1 VHVSATPD
9 GSHPS
14 RSSRA
19 TVLAWLICAVSVGG
33 MLGAVGFQV
42 FSSNSFASGSE
53 SALEEILL
61 LTSFAALPVIGT
73 LVASQHPRNAVGWLL
88 LAVGAGIGVLIL
100 SAEYAVWALDQRPAY
115 PPGFT
120 LAALLAEWLWIP
132 SVSLLFTLTFLLFP
146 NGRPPSPR
154 WRWLV
159 WVSGATIVLTV
170 LAGMLQDQVD
180 VDGISL
186 DNPLGIGL
194 FDDAEAALGPV
205 FPILGILSVMC
216 AASLVVRFRRSHGD
230 ERQQLKWLAFSVS
243 FLVIT
248 FFIELPGSLAVGLL
262 TVDAS
267 LAVAML
273 KYRLYDIDR
282 VINRTL
288 VYGFLTALLVAGY
301 AGGVLLLQTVLPLP
315 DDSPA
320 ATAASTLA
328 MAALFGPLRR
338 RVQQVV
344 DRYFYR
350 PRYNAIKTV
359 EAFESRVRLQ
369 SDLDGL
375 AGDLVDVVRRTVHPS
390 HVSVWLARTEEET
403 S

>member
-9 GSHPS
+9 RSDPF

-19 TVLAWLICAVSVGG
+19 TVLAWLICAVGVGG
-33 MLGAVGFQV
+33 MLGAVAFQV
-42 FSSNSFASGSE
+42 FSSSSFASGSE

-61 LTSFAALPVIGT
+61 LVGFAALPVIGT
-73 LVASQHPRNAVGWLL
+73 LVASRHPRNAVGWLL

-100 SAEYAVWALDQRPAY
+100 SSEYALWALDQRPTY

-132 SVSLLFTLTFLLFP
+132 SVTLLFTLTFLLFP

-154 WRWLV
+154 WRWLA
-159 WVSGATIVLTV
+159 WVSGATIALTV
-170 LAGMLQDQVD
+170 LAGMLQDQVE
-180 VDGISL
+180 VHGISF

-216 AASLVVRFRRSHGD
+216 AVSLVVRFRRSHGD

-243 FLVIT
+243 FLVLT
-248 FFIELPGSLAVGLL
+248 FVIELPGSLAVGLL
-262 TVDAS
+262 TVDSS

-282 VINRTL
+282 VINKTI
-288 VYGFLTALLVAGY
+288 VFGVLTAILVAGY
-301 AGGVLLLQTVLPLP
+301 AGGILVLQSILPVP
-315 DDSPA
+315 DDSA
-320 ATAASTLA
+320 LTVAASTLA
-328 MAALFGPLRR
+328 MAALFGPLRLR
-338 RVQQVV
+338 IQKLV
-344 DRYFYR
+344 DRRFYR
-350 PRYNAIKTV
+350 SKYDALKTI

-375 AGDLVDVVRRTVHPS
+375 AGDLVEAVRRTVHPS
-390 HVSVWLARTEEET
+390 HVSVWLTRTEEKT